1 VIARPVNGWLGH
13 ASSGLR
19 FGGERADAWL
29 AGTLGTLVYLGW
41 LPLVVTVV
49 PLPDAG
55 DLGFVGV
62 RLVTSGSF
70 PFNVIALT
78 LAGVAGFAV
87 LCGLAG
93 LAEAVLYRTLAPA
106 ADPARLAPAALS
118 VFTVLLVASLPA
130 VAAALAFGL
139 GVAAVAPAEFQSPD
153 LAAPMALR
161 VFVDLLPLAVVLL
174 AAVLVGQAFGAVA
187 LRLALA
193 HPDEA
198 IMPAFRRAALDLA
211 RQPLRRGATALA
223 AMLGDTVMLVLCAAL
238 LRVLWAPIATDL
250 GRGLLA
256 HPVTILL
263 LVGFVAIWLALLLA
277 WGALHAAISA
287 WWWLELGQEVDR

>member
-1 VIARPVNGWLGH
+1 VIARPVTGWLGH
-13 ASSGLR
+13 ASAGLR
-19 FGGERADAWL
+19 NSGDRADAWL
-29 AGTLGTLVYLGW
+29 AGALGALVYLGW
-41 LPLVVTVV
+41 LPLVLTVV

-55 DLGFVGV
+55 DLGYIGV

-78 LAGVAGFAV
+78 LAGVAGFAA

-93 LAEAVLYRTLAPA
+93 LAEAVLYRSLAPN
-106 ADPARLAPAALS
+106 ADPSPVAAAVLS
-118 VFTVLLVASLPA
+118 GFTVLVVASLPA
-130 VAAALAFGL
+130 VAAALAFAL

-153 LAAPMALR
+153 LAAPMAMR
-161 VFVDLLPLAVVLL
+161 VVLDLLPLAALLL

-193 HPDEA
+193 QRHQA
-198 IMPAFRRAALDLA
+198 ILTAFRRAARDLA
-211 RQPLRRGATALA
+211 RQPLRRCATALT
-223 AMLGDTVMLVLCAAL
+223 AMLGDAVMLVLSVAL

-256 HPVTILL
+256 HPETILL